1 MLTTLITALAIFSGV
16 AFLPAPVA
24 FSTAIAV
31 LASLTLWGV
40 GGSLV
45 WSVLVDGR
53 MQSAWG
59 IFFLDRLGGFFLAVL
74 VLVGGAVLLNVA
86 GQLRAAAASETGH
99 DASGSPKRAG
109 EVPLTVSLGLTLLF
123 LLAMILGLSSRNLGL
138 IWVCVECT
146 TMVSALLIGFEHQR
160 AALEAAW
167 KYIILCTVGLS
178 FSLLGLIL
186 LVYAAEISGAVPTL
200 DPVGLA
206 FLAPQLPP
214 ALLKLAFLLILVGFG
229 TKAGFAP
236 LHSWLPDA
244 HSQAPAP
251 TSALLSAVLLNCSVY
266 AIIRTAGVMSAA
278 GLGAEV
284 RSGMLLFGFVS
295 VLFAALFL
303 LVQHDLKRMLAYSS
317 IEHIGLISLGIGIG
331 TPLSIFASLIHTVTH
346 SLAKALAFLS
356 AGEMVRTAHSHDMN
370 RMLGMLRR
378 RPAAATGFAL
388 AMTGLA
394 GLPPWPIFASELLLV
409 WAAIG
414 AGRLWL
420 AMSLLLLLAIAF
432 TGLLYHTIRVVYGD
446 DPHRH
451 HHHYEEGH
459 GHQAEP
465 VIPESVVPK
474 LESGL
479 VWRDISMAVLALMV
493 IATPLLLLLSPAA
506 ETIRAVAAVIPGGG
520 L

>member
-1 MLTTLITALAIFSGV
+1 MLNALIIALTLYTGV
-16 AFLPAPVA
+16 AFLPAPIIVT
-24 FSTAIAV
+24 TAIAM

-40 GGSLV
+40 GGALV
-45 WSVLVDGR
+45 WSVLV
-53 MQSAWG
+53 QNQTPSAWG
-59 IFFLDRLGGFFLAVL
+59 IFYLDRLGGFFLAVL

-86 GQLRAAAASETGH
+86 GQLRATAAAGPAH
-99 DASGSPKRAG
+99 GSGSSAHHAG
-109 EVPLTVSLGLTLLF
+109 DVPIFVSLGLTLLF
-123 LLAMILGLSSRNLGL
+123 LLFMTLGLCSRNLGL
-138 IWVCVECT
+138 IWVCVEGT

-186 LVYAAEISGAVPTL
+186 LVFAADVSGAVPTL

-206 FLAPQLPP
+206 VLAPHLPP
-214 ALLKLAFLLILVGFG
+214 ALLRLAFLLILVGFG

-251 TSALLSAVLLNCSVY
+251 TSALLSAVLLNCSIY

-295 VLFAALFL
+295 VTLAALFL
-303 LVQHDLKRMLAYSS
+303 LVQTDLKRMLAYSS

-331 TPLSIFASLIHTVTH
+331 TPISVFAALVHTATH
-346 SLAKALAFLS
+346 SLSKALAFLS
-356 AGEMVRTAHSHDMN
+356 AGEMVRVAHSHDMN

-378 RPAAATGFAL
+378 RPAAATGFTL

-394 GLPPWPIFASELLLV
+394 GLPPWPIFATELLLV
-409 WAAIG
+409 WAALG
-414 AGRLWL
+414 AGRIWL
-420 AMSLLLLLAIAF
+420 AMSLLLILAIAF

-446 DPHRH
+446 DPHH
-451 HHHYEEGH
+451 HHHH
-459 GHQAEP
+459 HRDDRGHQAEP
-465 VIPESVVPK
+465 EVPETILPK
-474 LESGL
+474 HEPGL
-479 VWRDISMAVLALMV
+479 VWRDLSIAALVLMV
-493 IATPLLLLLSPAA
+493 TATPLLLLSPAA
-506 ETIRAVAAVIPGGG
+506 ETIRAIAAVIPGGG

>member
-1 MLTTLITALAIFSGV
+1 MLTALLIALTVFTGI
-16 AFLPAPVA
+16 AFLPAPIFV
-24 FSTAIAV
+24 TTGIAM
-31 LASLTLWGV
+31 LASLTLWGL
-40 GGSLV
+40 GGALV
-45 WSVLVDGR
+45 WSVLVLNQTPG
-53 MQSAWG
+53 AWG
-59 IFFLDRLGGFFLAVL
+59 VFYLDRLGGFFLAVL

-86 GQLRAAAASETGH
+86 GQLRGAAASGSAHGSTGH
-99 DASGSPKRAG
+99 AG
-109 EVPLTVSLGLTLLF
+109 EVPVSVSLGLTLLF
-123 LLAMILGLSSRNLGL
+123 LLFMIFGLCSRNLGM
-138 IWVCVECT
+138 IWVCVEAT
-146 TMVSALLIGFEHQR
+146 TMVSALLIGFEHHR
-160 AALEAAW
+160 TALEAAW

-186 LVYAAEISGAVPTL
+186 LVFAAEVSGAVPTL

-206 FLAPQLPP
+206 VLAPQLPP
-214 ALLKLAFLLILVGFG
+214 ALLKVAFLLILVGFG

-266 AIIRTAGVMSAA
+266 AIIRAAGVMSAA

-295 VLFAALFL
+295 VAIAALFL
-303 LVQHDLKRMLAYSS
+303 LVQNDLKRMLAYSS

-331 TPLSIFASLIHTVTH
+331 TPVSVFAALVHATTH
-346 SLAKALAFLS
+346 SLSKALAFLS
-356 AGEMVRTAHSHDMN
+356 AGEMVQVAHSHDMN

-378 RPAAATGFAL
+378 RPAAATGFSL

-394 GLPPWPIFASELLLV
+394 GLPPWPIFATELLLV
-409 WAAIG
+409 WAALD
-414 AGRLWL
+414 AGRIGL
-420 AMSLLLLLAIAF
+420 AMSLVILLAIAF

-451 HHHYEEGH
+451 HHHHQQQLHDGH
-459 GHQAEP
+459 GQHAEP
-465 VIPESVVPK
+465 EVPEIIQAKTEP
-474 LESGL
+474 GL
-479 VWRDISMAVLALMV
+479 IWRDLSIAALVLMV
-493 IATPLLLLLSPAA
+493 SATPLLLLSPAA